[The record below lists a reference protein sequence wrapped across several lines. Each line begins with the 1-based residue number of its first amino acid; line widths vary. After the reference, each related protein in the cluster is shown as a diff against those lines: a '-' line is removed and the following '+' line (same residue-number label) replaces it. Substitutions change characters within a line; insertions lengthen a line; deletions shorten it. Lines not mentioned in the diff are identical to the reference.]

1 MFEGSDAWLI
11 NDYVTEN
18 VLSFEHTYD
27 NSRIG
32 SAR

>member
-11 NDYVTEN
+11 NDHITEN